1 MSTATTVFSADV
13 LKIDAPSISASIE
26 CQIRDIVLQR
36 LHRKGVVVAISGGI
50 DSSVVAALCLR
61 ALGPARVLGLM
72 LPEAD
77 SSPDSLH
84 LAHLLAQSLGIRT
97 HIEDIA
103 GILTAAGCYQR
114 RDDAIRTVIPQYTAA
129 YKCKIVLPDQLNGS
143 AYPIFSVV
151 VQSPLGERTKA
162 RLTLDSYLGVMAAT
176 NFKQRTRK
184 MMEYYYADRFHYAV
198 AGTPNRLEFDQGFFV
213 KNGDG
218 AADLKPIAHLYKTQV
233 YQLAAYLG
241 IPEEIQKRPPTT
253 DTYSLDQSQEE
264 FYFPLPYARMDLCL
278 YARNHHLRP
287 EEVAPVIGLTAQQV
301 ARVYRVID
309 ATRSATRYLHRRP
322 VLCENVPEILQ
333 DVLQDVP
340 VCRHAPPVE
349 LRRGA
354 NCPPSSATESRVSKT
369 REDFVSARLK
379 VRLSRKRRV

>member
-1 MSTATTVFSADV
+1 MSMTTAVFSADV
-13 LKIDAPSISASIE
+13 LSIDAAAVSASIE
-26 CQIRDIVLQR
+26 NEIRDIVLQR
-36 LHRKGVVVAISGGI
+36 LNRKGVIVAISGGI

-61 ALGPARVLGLM
+61 ALGSTRVLGLM

-84 LAHLLAQSLGIRT
+84 FANLLAQSLGLRT
-97 HIEDIA
+97 QVEDIA
-103 GILTAAGCYQR
+103 AILTAAGCYQR
-114 RDDAIRTVIPQYTAA
+114 RDDAIRKVIPQYTEG

-151 VQSPLGERTKA
+151 VESPQGERTKA
-162 RLTLDSYLGVMAAT
+162 RLTLDSYLGVIAAT

-184 MMEYYYADRFHYAV
+184 MVEYYYADRYNYAV
-198 AGTPNRLEFDQGFFV
+198 AGTPNRLEYDQGFFV

-241 IPEEIQKRPPTT
+241 IPQEIQKRPPTT

-264 FYFPLPYARMDLCL
+264 FYFPLPYDRMDLCL
-278 YARNHHLRP
+278 YAKNHGLQP
-287 EEVAPVIGLTAQQV
+287 QEVAPVVDLTAEQV

-309 ATRSATRYLHRRP
+309 ATRSATSYLHHPP
-322 VLCENVPEILQ
+322 VLCENVLEVQ
-333 DVLQDVP
+333 S
-340 VCRHAPPVE
+340 
-349 LRRGA
+349 
-354 NCPPSSATESRVSKT
+354 N
-369 REDFVSARLK
+369 ARA
-379 VRLSRKRRV
+379 